1 MNSTREWE
9 HESARTSDDA
19 MTTWTNPL
27 DVEQTIEVQ
36 VPANITKVA
45 TDDFGHRRQWT
56 VTQVTKKIH
65 FAPGETKALP
75 SKFDSAIHQV
85 TQCGHPPPCR
95 AFCRHPA
102 DAGPR
107 AVLSGGLRRCSS
119 VRAAVLDHVSLIAR
133 SSDVRSMS
141 VAPADVKGQLADDGD
156 DPTLARARARR
167 NTGSLPSPGDALVA
181 LFAQSQGLPTPSP
194 RRRKQS
200 ALRPTRSPRRRP
212 RRRLPSRPTT
222 RTSRRRAMRAR
233 RRAPGSGPSAGMQPR
248 SMA

>member
-107 AVLSGGLRRCSS
+107 AVLSGGLAPMLQREGQRYSI
-119 VRAAVLDHVSLIAR
+119 DVSLIAR

-167 NTGSLPSPGDALVA
+167 NTGSFPGR
-181 LFAQSQGLPTPSP
+181 G
-194 RRRKQS
+194 
-200 ALRPTRSPRRRP
+200 TR
-212 RRRLPSRPTT
+212 
-222 RTSRRRAMRAR
+222 
-233 RRAPGSGPSAGMQPR
+233 
-248 SMA
+248 